1 MTKTNKAV
9 RQVPAVKA
17 LDRPVNR
24 GSQSKPTGLY
34 LLALRSHH
42 AAAQSPVPRRKLAVT
57 VETSKSSDGLAKPI
71 KIIVS

>member
-1 MTKTNKAV
+1 MTKTNRAV
-9 RQVPAVKA
+9 RQISAVKG

-34 LLALRSHH
+34 LLELRTHH
-42 AAAQSPVPRRKLAVT
+42 AAAQSPVPRRKLVVT
-57 VETSKSSDGLAKPI
+57 VQTDHGSDGFAKPV